1 MFLCKRVGA
10 LAAAVIDLDNSS
22 HNQPA
27 ATLRDS
33 PRAWL
38 MAGVA
43 FFTCFIVFGVFFS
56 FGAFFKPM
64 AAQFGAS
71 HAGASAIFAIT
82 ACLANLLGVVGG
94 HLSDRLGPRRVMLVG
109 ATTIGIGLVATS
121 RIDRIWIAYFTYGIG
136 VGVGIA
142 FTYVPVLAMV
152 AGWFL
157 KRRTAA
163 LGITVSGIGCGTL
176 VFAPLAAAAI
186 QRFGWRAAYLLMGL
200 AAATVLFV
208 CAMLVEAPPTIATRG
223 AIRLTAVIRTRPFIL
238 LYLSS
243 LLTSLAVF
251 VPFVYLPAFA
261 QLHGASEV
269 HAAALVGFIGAASVV
284 GRLGLG
290 AIAGRFEPLKLYKV
304 CALTMGLSFAAWAG
318 HGAYASLVLFTVV
331 MGSAYGGWV
340 VLLPAVVAE
349 IFGVEGLGATLGALY
364 SGSAISAIMGT
375 PLAGLIIDKTGDYR
389 GAAVLAGIAAG
400 TGFLVV
406 FPLTR
411 KTVAAARATF
421 PA

>member
-1 MFLCKRVGA
+1 
-10 LAAAVIDLDNSS
+10 
-22 HNQPA
+22 
-27 ATLRDS
+27 
-33 PRAWL
+33 

-71 HAGASAIFAIT
+71 HAGASAVFAIT
-82 ACLANLLGVVGG
+82 ACLSNLLGIVGG
-94 HLSDRLGPRRVMLVG
+94 HLGDRFGPRRVMLVG
-109 ATTIGIGLVATS
+109 AITIGVGLVATS
-121 RIDRIWIAYFTYGIG
+121 RIDRLWIAYFTYGIG

-176 VFAPLAAAAI
+176 VCAPMAAAAI
-186 QRFGWRAAYLLMGL
+186 QRFGWRESYLLMGI
-200 AAATVLFV
+200 AAAAALVL
-208 CAMLVEAPPTIATRG
+208 CALLVEAPPVIATSGR
-223 AIRLTAVIRTRPFIL
+223 IRLTAVIRTRPFIM
-238 LYLSS
+238 LYVTSLLSS
-243 LLTSLAVF
+243 VAVF
-251 VPFVYLPAFA
+251 VPFVYLPTFA

-269 HAAALVGFIGAASVV
+269 RAAALVGFIGAASVT

-290 AIAGRFEPLKLYKV
+290 TLADRFEALKLYKIST
-304 CALTMGLSFAAWAG
+304 LTMGLSYTAWAFPG
-318 HGAYASLVLFTVV
+318 SYTWLVMFTIV

-349 IFGVEGLGATLGALY
+349 MFGVEGLGATLGALY
-364 SGSAISAIMGT
+364 SGSAISAVTGT
-375 PLAGLIIDKTGDYR
+375 PLAGFIIDKTGSYLL
-389 GAAVLAGIAAG
+389 AAALAGTAAIA
-400 TGFLVV
+400 GFLIVL
-406 FPLTR
+406 PLSR
-411 KTVAAARATF
+411 KTVITAPSTFAA
-421 PA
+421 